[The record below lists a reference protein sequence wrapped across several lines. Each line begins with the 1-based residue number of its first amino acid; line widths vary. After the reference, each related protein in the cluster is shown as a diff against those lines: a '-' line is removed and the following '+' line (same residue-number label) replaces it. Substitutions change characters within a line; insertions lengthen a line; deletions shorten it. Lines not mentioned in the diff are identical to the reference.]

1 MQTIPP
7 FDPSSLTHDEKL
19 GLLFSWLANSDS
31 SSLIAYCIKHGLE
44 MHDHEGV
51 IWMLKNIINDDDS
64 TIIYIY
70 GEKVLQL
77 INAL

>member
-7 FDPSSLTHDEKL
+7 INPASLTHEEKI
-19 GLLFSWLANSDS
+19 GLLFSYLEKTDS

-44 MHDHEGV
+44 MKDREGV
-51 IWMLKNIINDDDS
+51 LWMLKSIINDDDS
-64 TIIYIY
+64 TIVYIY
-70 GEKVLQL
+70 GETVLQL

>member
-7 FDPSSLTHDEKL
+7 FDPTSLTQEEKL
-19 GLLFSWLANSDS
+19 GMLFSYLANSDS
-31 SSLIAYCIKHGLE
+31 TSLIAYCIKHGLDI
-44 MHDHEGV
+44 HDHAGV

-64 TIIYIY
+64 TITFIY